1 MHLHCPLFRL
11 QALIAGGLPPD
22 PDLKSLLVTNM
33 VQGQEVSDMKLQGGL
48 SIQTVAGAG
57 AGAGAGAAAS
67 AAALASASA
76 LASAGAAASATAN
89 GTAKSKKKKSK
100 ELFLLGFDSEFLY
113 YSNLD
118 LISLVYSQV

>member
-48 SIQTVAGAG
+48 SIQTVAG

>member
-57 AGAGAGAAAS
+57 AGAGAAAS

-113 YSNLD
+113 YSNPD